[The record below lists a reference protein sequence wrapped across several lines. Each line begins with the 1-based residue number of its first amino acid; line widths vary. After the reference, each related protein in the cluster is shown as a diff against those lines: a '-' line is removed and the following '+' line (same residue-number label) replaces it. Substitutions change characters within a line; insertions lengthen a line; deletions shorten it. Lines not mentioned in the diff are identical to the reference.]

1 DSQPSVSSFPGL
13 INSHRNIHGDAPR
26 PLPAAPPRWNNP
38 RSAAYGQRGAFSR
51 NFQAPRN
58 FHPRQTHSWRKKYS
72 LDNRLPGSAS
82 EVGSA
87 SGTSRVF
94 GSYGDN
100 PAPEPPES
108 SPERHVDFTTD
119 GNIVVGIQVP
129 QRAGDVGASGE
140 FSGREAAVAPSGDGK
155 SIPES
160 PYPEERRPSLSIS
173 FSSTSRT
180 VCLPGSVAGSSFS
193 PSGSGSESAVTL
205 KSEPQEPLEFP
216 GQEPAGNSGRIKA
229 EPPSPGQSCEE
240 VKDASLLP
248 KLFGNA
254 KDASL
259 LPKLFGNAKDA
270 SLLPKLFGNAKV
282 PSPPA
287 QLGVIPGKSRFP
299 VIPKSPV
306 SSKAPK
312 FRKNNYTW
320 VANPGKSCRLVRRW
334 GSPRAENSRKGLGGT
349 ERGAKTSPRAD
360 LGAKAKKSG
369 LQSKLGGVSPNKYK
383 WKASSLPA
391 LPSTS
396 KSAFRWRSED
406 HRKPPDI
413 PCPGSAPVAPSA
425 ASVGLGAGKSF
436 GEALL
441 SSYKVKSR
449 TKIIKR
455 KGNVGS
461 LLPKLFGNAK
471 DASLLPKLFGNAKVP
486 SPPAQLG
493 VIPGKSRF
501 PVIPKS
507 PVSSKAPKFR
517 KNNYT
522 WVANPGKSCR
532 LVRRWGSPRAENSR
546 KGLGGTERGAKTS
559 PRADLGAKAKKSGL
573 QSKLGGVSPNK
584 YKWKASSLPALPSTS
599 KSAFRWRSEDHRKPP
614 DIPCPGSAP
623 VAPSAASVGLG
634 AGKSFGEALLSSY
647 KVKSR
652 TKIIKRKGNVGF
664 PTEKKNVSPGAAL
677 KSRFHLRRKNSAR
690 GKPSAT
696 PKRSSPRILVQVS
709 RHRLRR
715 IPAARN
721 PQGATKE
728 GSNFPLARN
737 PPSNKVIKT
746 RYRIVKKNVTTPA
759 SSSFSNPIPT
769 WKARR
774 PMTSRSLLLNQ
785 TRPSP
790 QGAKSQ
796 PAPPRWRSKGFRCI
810 GGVLYRVSANKLSKT
825 SSTPVRSRDLGTKTP
840 SRAALRLHSMPSPGI
855 SPSGLNRSSSCR
867 YIASGSS
874 WENFRL
880 QTSFGILGS
889 VLCLSLLLQ
898 GFGRSHLELLPVLHP
913 ESWSHGTALS
923 LCCNSRFLRGTCKK
937 TDGTCPFSHKVSKDK
952 MPVCSYYLK
961 GICSNSNC
969 PYSHVYVSRKAE
981 VCQDFLKGY
990 CPMGEKCKKKHTLVC
1005 PDFARNGVC
1014 PKGGRCKLL
1023 HPRKRRHPK
1032 EAGGDG
1038 DQADPPSKWRWVK
1051 EEPDRNDPAQLH
1063 DDGEIPGPSSAE
1075 QEGKFGKEEDSKP
1088 TSCLQKLPSFISLR
1102 SPEYPRFRGCEV
1114 EKEEDEPEEKPGT
1127 TKRKRILPRE
1137 SSEDSEDTRVEG
1149 ARGKRLQIKPR
1160 L

>member
-1 DSQPSVSSFPGL
+1 MGTAVPGNPSAPGYGNAGNTGDGNGCAGKSESSKVWECREYRGWERLCREIRALQGL

-129 QRAGDVGASGE
+129 QRAGDAGASRA
-140 FSGREAAVAPSGDGK
+140 FSGQEAAVAPSGDGK

-216 GQEPAGNSGRIKA
+216 GREPAGNLGRIKA
-229 EPPSPGQSCEE
+229 EPPSPGRSCEE
-240 VKDASLLP
+240 VKDAP
-248 KLFGNA
+248 
-254 KDASL
+254 L

-287 QLGVIPGKSRFP
+287 QLGVTPGKSRFP

-312 FRKNNYTW
+312 FRKTNYTW

-369 LQSKLGGVSPNKYK
+369 LQSKLGGVSPSKYK

-396 KSAFRWRSED
+396 KSAFRWRCED
-406 HRKPPDI
+406 HRKPPDV
-413 PCPGSAPVAPSA
+413 PCPGGAPAAPSA
-425 ASVGLGAGKSF
+425 ASAGLGAGKSF
-436 GEALL
+436 GEAPL

-455 KGNVGS
+455 KG
-461 LLPKLFGNAK
+461 
-471 DASLLPKLFGNAKVP
+471 
-486 SPPAQLG
+486 
-493 VIPGKSRF
+493 
-501 PVIPKS
+501 
-507 PVSSKAPKFR
+507 
-517 KNNYT
+517 
-522 WVANPGKSCR
+522 
-532 LVRRWGSPRAENSR
+532 
-546 KGLGGTERGAKTS
+546 
-559 PRADLGAKAKKSGL
+559 SG
-573 QSKLGGVSPNK
+573 
-584 YKWKASSLPALPSTS
+584 
-599 KSAFRWRSEDHRKPP
+599 
-614 DIPCPGSAP
+614 
-623 VAPSAASVGLG
+623 
-634 AGKSFGEALLSSY
+634 
-647 KVKSR
+647 
-652 TKIIKRKGNVGF
+652 GF

-721 PQGATKE
+721 PQGTTKE
-728 GSNFPLARN
+728 GSNFPLARS

-746 RYRIVKKNVTTPA
+746 RYRIVKKNVATPA
-759 SSSFSNPIPT
+759 SSSFSSPIPT
-769 WKARR
+769 WKTRR
-774 PMTSRSLLLNQ
+774 PGTSRSLLLNQ

-796 PAPPRWRSKGFRCI
+796 PVPPRWRSKGFRCI

-840 SRAALRLHSMPSPGI
+840 SRAALRLHSMPSPGV

-867 YIASGSS
+867 YIASRAVQRSLAIIRQAKQRRKKK
-874 WENFRL
+874 EYCMYYNR
-880 QTSFGILGS
+880 FGK
-889 VLCLSLLLQ
+889 
-898 GFGRSHLELLPVLHP
+898 
-913 ESWSHGTALS
+913 
-923 LCCNSRFLRGTCKK
+923 CNRGDSCPYIHDPDKVAVCTRFLRGTCKK

-1005 PDFARNGVC
+1005 PDFARKGVC

-1023 HPRKRRHPK
+1023 HPQKRRHPK

-1038 DQADPPSKWRWVK
+1038 DHTDPPSKWRWVK

-1075 QEGKFGKEEDSKP
+1075 QEGKFGKEEDTKP

-1102 SPEYPRFRGCEV
+1102 SPEYPRFRGCKV
-1114 EKEEDEPEEKPGT
+1114 EKDEDEPEEKPGT
-1127 TKRKRILPRE
+1127 TKRKRILPQE